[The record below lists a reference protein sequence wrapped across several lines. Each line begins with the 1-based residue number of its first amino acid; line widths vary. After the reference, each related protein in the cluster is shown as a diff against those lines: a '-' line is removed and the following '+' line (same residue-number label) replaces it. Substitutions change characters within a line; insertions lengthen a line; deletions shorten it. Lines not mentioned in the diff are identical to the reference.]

1 MKLNRTK
8 NAVRNSFYGSLN
20 FAYTTI
26 APFIMRTLMLY
37 YLGVGYTGLNGLFA
51 SILQVLNLTELGVGQ
66 AMNYSMYRAI
76 ADDDDERICALMKL
90 YRKYYRIIG
99 CVIAVIGLIIL
110 PFVPNLIKG
119 SVPDGINIFILYLLN
134 LLTTVCSYFLFA
146 YRNCLVASFQRTDIT
161 SKVTMG
167 VNTTTYILQAI
178 VLVLFRNYYM
188 YLILSLISQLL
199 INVCTAYIT
208 TKMFPDYHPRGELS
222 EENVK
227 AINRRVKDVFTS
239 KFSAVVMKS
248 VDPIVV
254 SAFLGLSVLTM
265 YQNYYYI
272 VNSLAMLLSVVLSA
286 VMAGFGNSLLTE
298 TVEKNVRDLKKFTML
313 IMWAVTMFTACL
325 LIDFQPF
332 MDIWVGKELEFGFGV
347 VICFCVYYFS
357 GALCRLL
364 NMYKDAAGIWT
375 QDKYRPLASAISN
388 LTLNLITVQFW
399 GIYGIILSTV
409 FARMVVEIPWV
420 CVNLYKYVFKS
431 NSFKKYTNRIYFY
444 TADVTII
451 CFITWLIGKNIE
463 FANPWP
469 TFLLRGIV
477 GVLVSNVLVYI
488 SFKMLPEYSDC
499 KEFLAKLINKAGK
512 KFKKN

>member
-8 NAVRNSFYGSLN
+8 NAVRNSFYGGIN
-20 FAYTTI
+20 FVYTTI
-26 APFIMRTLMLY
+26 VPFIMRTLMLY

-76 ADDDDERICALMKL
+76 ADDDDDRICALMKL

-110 PFVPNLIKG
+110 PFVPKLIKG
-119 SVPDGINIFILYLLN
+119 SVPEGINIFILYLLN

-161 SKVTMG
+161 SKVTMS

-188 YLILSLISQLL
+188 YLILSLISQLM
-199 INVCTAYIT
+199 INICTAYIT

-222 EENVK
+222 VDNIK
-227 AINRRVKDVFTS
+227 AINRRVRDVFTS

-254 SAFLGLSVLTM
+254 SAFLGLSTLTM
-265 YQNYYYI
+265 YQNYNYI
-272 VNSLAMLLSVVLSA
+272 VGSLASLLSVVLSA

-298 TVEKNVRDLKKFTML
+298 TIEKNVRDLKKFTMF
-313 IMWAVTMFTACL
+313 IMWAVIMFASCL

-347 VICFCVYYFS
+347 VICFCIYYFS

-364 NMYKDAAGIWT
+364 NMYKDASGIWS
-375 QDKYRPLASAISN
+375 QDKYRPLVSAISN
-388 LTLNLITVQFW
+388 LSLNLLTVQYF

-409 FARMVVEIPWV
+409 FARLVVEIPWV

-431 NSFKKYTNRIYFY
+431 ESFINYTKRLPFY
-444 TADVTII
+444 AADVTMI
-451 CFITWLIGKNIE
+451 CFITWLIGKNID
-463 FANPWP
+463 FASPWF
-469 TFLLRGIV
+469 TFILRGIV
-477 GVLVSNVLVYI
+477 GVVVSNILI
-488 SFKMLPEYSDC
+488 FITFRKLPEYSDC
-499 KEFLAKLINKAGK
+499 KELFFKLVNKGMKRIK
-512 KFKKN
+512 K